1 MRHTLHYCVELPL
14 PQKEVF
20 DFFADVAN
28 LQRITPPWLNFSIRT
43 PLPISMEVGA
53 VIDFR
58 LSLLGVPFEWKT
70 EISAWQPPDMFI
82 DRQINGPYAEWIHR
96 HTFRTIDEGR
106 TVMEDDV
113 TYSLPS
119 QPLGELVH
127 PLVRSQLEK
136 IFSYRQETIL
146 KILQGAPV

>member
-1 MRHTLHYCVELPL
+1 MRHTLRYSVELPL

-43 PLPISMEVGA
+43 PLPIAMEVGA
-53 VIDFR
+53 EIDFR
-58 LSLLGVPFEWKT
+58 LSLLGVPFAWKT

-82 DRQINGPYAEWIHR
+82 DRQIKGPYAEWIHR
-96 HTFRTIDEGR
+96 HTFRPAGEGR

-127 PLVRSQLEK
+127 PLVHSQLEK

-146 KILQGAPV
+146 KILQDAPI

>member
-1 MRHTLHYCVELPL
+1 LRHTLHYSVELPL

-28 LQRITPPWLNFSIRT
+28 LQRITPPELHFSILT

-53 VIDFR
+53 VIDFK

-70 EISAWQPPDMFI
+70 EISAWQPPGMFA
-82 DRQINGPYAEWIHR
+82 DRQIKGPYAEWVHM
-96 HTFRTIDEGR
+96 HTFRAIDEGR
-106 TVMEDDV
+106 TMMEDDV

-119 QPLGELVH
+119 KPLGELVH
-127 PLVRSQLEK
+127 PLVRSQLER

-146 KILQGAPV
+146 KILEGTTV